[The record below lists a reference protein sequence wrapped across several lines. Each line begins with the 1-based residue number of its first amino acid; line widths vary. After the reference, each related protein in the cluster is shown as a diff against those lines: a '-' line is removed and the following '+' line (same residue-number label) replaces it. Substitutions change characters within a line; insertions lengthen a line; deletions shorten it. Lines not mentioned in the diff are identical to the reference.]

1 MKKSI
6 LVICE
11 PNEQY
16 AALFLSYVNEH
27 NPTGFDIHIFTDA
40 AALKTYMKEKKVDVL
55 LIAEEIAKDE
65 LSEQAAVVIYLSEG
79 SVSDK
84 SETKHTVNK
93 FQSAEQILRQVCK
106 ICAQENNVQINSG
119 FERKETCK
127 QVGIFTPKGG
137 SGKTTLA
144 ITLAQILGARKN
156 VLVVNLE
163 AFPGNYSWEQEG
175 NGISTLMYLM
185 KQERED
191 YQMQV
196 QSAVYRVGNFDYLSG
211 VSNYQ
216 DLQQMKKENMECFLD
231 CLQKYTN
238 YDVIIYDM
246 AFVNESLWSVFERC
260 DMVLEPRIEG
270 QKSVNMFQSISEREK
285 EALEDKVKKIIL
297 PFERKIDDSVEW
309 LEQGK
314 IGQCVKKFI
323 SVGEGI
329 EAWIIEK
336 SS

>member
-6 LVICE
+6 LVICD

-27 NPTGFDIHIFTDA
+27 NPTGFDIHIFTDVL
-40 AALKTYMKEKKVDVL
+40 ALNTYMKETNVDVL
-55 LIAEEIAKDE
+55 LIAKEIAEDE
-65 LSEQAAVVIYLSEG
+65 FYEQAEVVICLSEG

-84 SETKHTVNK
+84 SETKHIIYK

-106 ICAQENNVQINSG
+106 ICAQEKNVHINSG

-127 QVGIFTPKGG
+127 QIGIFSPKGG

-144 ITLAQILGARKN
+144 ITLAQILGKWKK

-163 AFPGNYSWEQEG
+163 AFPGNYSCEQEG
-175 NGISTLMYLM
+175 NGISALMYLM
-185 KQERED
+185 KQDRED

-211 VSNYQ
+211 VSHYL

-246 AFVNESLWSVFERC
+246 SFINESLWSVFERC
-260 DMVLEPRIEG
+260 DMVLEPRVEG

-285 EALEDKVKKIIL
+285 ETVETKVKKIIL
-297 PFERKIDDSVEW
+297 PFVTKMDDSVEW

-314 IGQCVKKFI
+314 IGQCVKDSI
-323 SVGEGI
+323 LVGEGS
-329 EAWIIEK
+329 EAWII
-336 SS
+336 